1 MLSFK
6 YLLLVTGVV
15 GCIVLSSLG
24 VAANDVMQCYRSCA
38 NSGTISDI
46 YSCTQRCM
54 TGSAV
59 DKTDGQSGT
68 NKNTDGGRNENRRTD
83 SAQIDRR
90 CYMCTDCNETT
101 QENIYTA
108 PCPGSCYKFSGEN
121 ENRHK
126 IIHRGCLSLGAE
138 SARFHKN
145 TEVTVKIEKYK
156 GDFIICNGH
165 KCNAATS
172 MFATV
177 WITAIVFAC
186 LACLDVLFG

>member
-54 TGSAV
+54 TG
-59 DKTDGQSGT
+59 
-68 NKNTDGGRNENRRTD
+68 TD